1 MARVIGDV
9 CFPAGKYVKDGEEKT
24 RWMKVGVEIETDKGR
39 RIKLDTIPV
48 VNSDNGLWLSVFEKD
63 DHDKGYQKK
72 PAQNP
77 SQAPQQGNLED
88 TDENMPF

>member
-1 MARVIGDV
+1 MARVTGDV

-39 RIKLDTIPV
+39 RIKLDAIPV

-72 PAQNP
+72 PAQKNAP
-77 SQAPQQGNLED
+77 FEIQQHLQAR
-88 TDENMPF
+88 